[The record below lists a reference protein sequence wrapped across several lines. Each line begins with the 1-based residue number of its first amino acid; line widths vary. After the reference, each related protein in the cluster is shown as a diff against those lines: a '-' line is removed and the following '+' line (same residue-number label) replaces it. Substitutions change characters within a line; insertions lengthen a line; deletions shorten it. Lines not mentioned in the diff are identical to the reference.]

1 MITRLPHE
9 VFMGFF
15 ISGIVYYR
23 QINTPDPLVS
33 QVARASLD
41 NCRMLLHEARDAWD
55 PAHWSIRIFDFLL
68 SRAQDQARTAQ
79 TEKGP
84 GDDDHTSELTTTNAF
99 GEDTI
104 GVQQEDLSI
113 DPLDLA
119 SLPDLSIP
127 GSFDDFLL
135 MPNFF
140 LPSA

>member
-1 MITRLPHE
+1 
-9 VFMGFF
+9 
-15 ISGIVYYR
+15 
-23 QINTPDPLVS
+23 
-33 QVARASLD
+33 
-41 NCRMLLHEARDAWD
+41 MLLHEARDAWD

-79 TEKGP
+79 TEKVP
-84 GDDDHTSELTTTNAF
+84 DDDYTSDPANANVF
-99 GEDTI
+99 SEDTI
-104 GVQQEDLSI
+104 GLDQNLSM
-113 DPLDLA
+113 DSLDFA

>member
-33 QVARASLD
+33 QIARASLD

-68 SRAQDQARTAQ
+68 SRAQNQALTVQ
-79 TEKGP
+79 TEKAP
-84 GDDDHTSELTTTNAF
+84 VDDHTLDPAASNVF
-99 GEDTI
+99 GEDI
-104 GVQQEDLSI
+104 SGLHQQDLSM
-113 DPLDLA
+113 DPLDFA
-119 SLPDLSIP
+119 DLPDLSIP
-127 GSFDDFLL
+127 GTFDDFLL

>member
-1 MITRLPHE
+1 
-9 VFMGFF
+9 MGFF

-23 QINTPDPLVS
+23 QINTQDSLVS
-33 QVARASLD
+33 QIARASLD

-79 TEKGP
+79 TEK
-84 GDDDHTSELTTTNAF
+84 DLDNDEVKDAVTTNGF
-99 GEDTI
+99 GEDMI
-104 GVQQEDLSI
+104 GLHQQDLTMGSM
-113 DPLDLA
+113 DFA
-119 SLPDLSIP
+119 GLPDLSIP
-127 GSFDDFLL
+127 GTFDDFLL

>member
-1 MITRLPHE
+1 
-9 VFMGFF
+9 
-15 ISGIVYYR
+15 
-23 QINTPDPLVS
+23 
-33 QVARASLD
+33 
-41 NCRMLLHEARDAWD
+41 MLLHEARDAWD

-84 GDDDHTSELTTTNAF
+84 GEDDETSDQAAANTF

-104 GVQQEDLSI
+104 GLHQEDFSM
-113 DPLDLA
+113 DPMAFA
-119 SLPDLSIP
+119 SMPDLSIP